1 MMKRAIAVTVLLGI
15 LAGSAFSQ
23 AKPGGVARQL
33 SLGGA
38 LYGPNTVLNPFVY
51 SDPAWV
57 LVNPAYQSK
66 YRDYIWLNV
75 AGGGVTGANGAEN
88 TSSSQFG
95 GLNLGFGGFTVG
107 LLMNYDPS
115 YANALGGT
123 GGLLAN
129 YINIAR
135 PGRANPA
142 IVAQPVGAPP
152 PVDAFEAIGSFKVNG
167 FMVGVGLSYGW
178 TNKDATSSTATTS
191 TEGKIRTNVFGVR
204 GGVLWDL
211 GSGNSL
217 DAAVAFRLA
226 NATDSY
232 TLTAAP
238 PAVAG
243 TSEYTASSTDLG
255 INVRGHVRM
264 SNRVSLIP
272 YGAFRTISADPK
284 EESILSNQTASPYT
298 LSRGVLAYG
307 LGVGAEYTTRTFYM
321 AGGVSFTASSTKDEE
336 ENRAGAATG
345 SITTKNSFT
354 GFPVFNLGGEW
365 WFTDWLAGRMGYYRS
380 LGTTSREFD
389 QSITQTSQEGNL
401 FQPSSI
407 VGISGYGPI
416 PDNSLVTLGLGLRF
430 EGFAMDATVSEEA
443 LRRGL
448 GLLGSGDS
456 INTFG
461 YITLSYSFE

>member
-1 MMKRAIAVTVLLGI
+1 MLAVLLAVIVG
-15 LAGSAFSQ
+15 LAFPQ
-23 AKPGGVARQL
+23 AKPGGVARQI

-38 LYGPNTVLNPFVY
+38 MYGSNTVLNPFVY

-75 AGGGVTGANGAEN
+75 AGGGVTGANGGEN

-95 GLNLGFGGFTVG
+95 GLNLGFGGFTAGVI
-107 LLMNYDPS
+107 LNYDPS
-115 YANALGGT
+115 YANTLGGS
-123 GGLLAN
+123 GGLLSN

-135 PGRANPA
+135 PGRTNPA
-142 IVAQPVGAPP
+142 IIAQPVGAPP
-152 PVDAFEAIGSFKVNG
+152 PVDAFEAIASFKVSG
-167 FMVGVGLSYGW
+167 LMLGVGVMYGW
-178 TNKDATSSTATTS
+178 TNKDATNSTATTT
-191 TEGKIRTNVFGVR
+191 TEGEIRTNVIGVR
-204 GGVLWDL
+204 GGLLWDI

-217 DAAVAFRLA
+217 DAAVAFRMA
-226 NATDSY
+226 NATDKYSVSG
-232 TLTAAP
+232 TGPGT
-238 PAVAG
+238 G
-243 TSEYTASSTDLG
+243 TSEYSGSSTDIGVNL
-255 INVRGHVRM
+255 RGHVHM

-272 YGAFRTISADPK
+272 YGAFRTISASP
-284 EESILSNQTASPYT
+284 EENSILTGQTSSPYT
-298 LSRGVLAYG
+298 LDRSVLAYAFG
-307 LGVGAEYTTRTFYM
+307 LGAEYTTRTFFL
-321 AGGVSFTASSTKDEE
+321 AGGLSYVYTSTKDEE
-336 ENRAGAATG
+336 ENRAGAHTG
-345 SITTKNSFT
+345 STTTKNSLT

-380 LGTTSREFD
+380 LGTNSREFE
-389 QSITQTSQEGNL
+389 QSQTQVSQEGNL

-416 PDNSLVTLGLGLRF
+416 PDNSLVTLGLGLKF
-430 EGFAMDATVSEEA
+430 EGFALDATVSEEA

-448 GLLGSGDS
+448 GLLGSGDN